1 MLSDAHENWLTLYF
15 NIKLST
21 RPFKMMQTDA
31 TSGQKTEKLHFL
43 LMKCHMLSC
52 QWNQTLEQVKINETH
67 FWIYFAFCCRGFL
80 LRSRYNSP
88 WGINI
93 VEGLLEN
100 SYLAQTN
107 LISFYLH
114 RCCPNSVDSLCNFV
128 HYMWTVCW
136 SDEYKLEKV
145 SLNVYRTQSL

>member
-1 MLSDAHENWLTLYF
+1 MMLSDAHENWLKLYF

-88 WGINI
+88 WGINSWRSFRKFI
-93 VEGLLEN
+93 FSTNKLNKLL
-100 SYLAQTN
+100 STQMLPKLCGWFLQ
-107 LISFYLH
+107 FCPLH
-114 RCCPNSVDSLCNFV
+114 VDGVLD
-128 HYMWTVCW
+128 WW
-136 SDEYKLEKV
+136 I
-145 SLNVYRTQSL
+145 